1 MVKKTLF
8 LSLFILALL
17 VVPVIAQES
26 AGPATFEGSETLWI
40 AIIIGIAASVLT
52 LFNASRLSGT
62 KPSTILWPL
71 GFGMMFVVLGFIS
84 VVVAWVDTP
93 TQKLVHD
100 IFFIIGYLLM
110 GWGAVKLTSLKR

>member
-1 MVKKTLF
+1 M
-8 LSLFILALL
+8 LALFM
-17 VVPVIAQES
+17 VPVMAQEG
-26 AGPATFEGSETLWI
+26 AGPETFEGSETLWI
-40 AIIIGIAASVLT
+40 AIIIGITASVLT

-62 KPSTILWPL
+62 KPASILWPI

-84 VVVAWVDTP
+84 VVVAWVDSA

-100 IFFIIGYLLM
+100 VFFIIGYLLM